1 MPKNIFKILL
11 LTFICLFISACQ
23 HGIRSNELEYP
34 PELDQSGID
43 VSTLDPAEAERRLK
57 EINDTP
63 YPSHTIQS
71 GDTFRI
77 KVYGE
82 DDLTDG
88 GGSNSNSMVTPDG
101 YIVVT
106 LLGPV
111 HVRGLTIVEAT
122 EKITKLYQQYIR
134 IHGFH

>member
-43 VSTLDPAEAERRLK
+43 VSTLDPVEAERRLK

-63 YPSHTIQS
+63 YPPHTIQS

-88 GGSNSNSMVTPDG
+88 GGSNSNSMVTPAVQENKPKINVDADSI
-101 YIVVT
+101 IVNDNV
-106 LLGPV
+106 
-111 HVRGLTIVEAT
+111 
-122 EKITKLYQQYIR
+122 ITDDE
-134 IHGFH
+134 FFDDFFNE

>member
-88 GGSNSNSMVTPDG
+88 GG
-101 YIVVT
+101 
-106 LLGPV
+106 L
-111 HVRGLTIVEAT
+111 
-122 EKITKLYQQYIR
+122 Q
-134 IHGFH
+134 F